1 MTLLLALL
9 LAASPIEQS
18 HGPYA
23 RPTNGAQ
30 ATAAAA
36 RGSALLA
43 WSEADRIHVGRLD
56 THARLASEIRTLP
69 ATTARAV
76 AVAPAAA
83 SDGVSFLVAWLEL
96 GGGQQRTM
104 AMLVDVLGTPIG
116 MPRQY
121 ATDPVESNDFAV
133 RLAWDGSAYRLW
145 TGRKLIAIDT
155 SGTVLSTTD
164 LSAIPQSATAR
175 NGVVATTSL
184 KVTFHCGFGWCS
196 RTYDLVWAAGSSTG
210 SERVGFTYSP
220 YPAPPPIHSPSIIA
234 AAGDQFG
241 VAWSR
246 PWGIHYLLTGDG
258 TNLVAAS
265 PDTSIAPGLACD
277 DEQCV
282 IAYAQS
288 NDVHAL
294 AFPVDRLTGPEL
306 LTIAATERV
315 ERAPQVYLL
324 GTGRFLITY
333 RSDGSDGARLNWRMI
348 TFGAPRRRALR

>member
-1 MTLLLALL
+1 MPLLLTLLLAV
-9 LAASPIEQS
+9 SPIEQS
-18 HGPYA
+18 YGPYA

-30 ATAAAA
+30 ATVAAA

-76 AVAPAAA
+76 ALAPAAA

-96 GGGQQRTM
+96 AGGQQRTM
-104 AMLVDVLGTPIG
+104 AMFVDVLGTPIG

-121 ATDPVESNDFAV
+121 AADPIESNDFVV

-155 SGTVLSTTD
+155 GGTVLSNKD
-164 LSAIPQSATAR
+164 LSAMPQSATAR

-184 KVTFHCGFGWCS
+184 KVTLHCGFGWCS
-196 RTYDLVWAAGSSTG
+196 RTYDLLWAVGSSTG
-210 SERVGFTYSP
+210 SERIATTSGPSP
-220 YPAPPPIHSPSIIA
+220 TPAPIHSPSIIA
-234 AAGDQFG
+234 AAGDRFG

-246 PWGIHYLLTGDG
+246 PWGVHYLLTDDG
-258 TNLVAAS
+258 TNFVAAS

-282 IAYAQS
+282 IAYSQS

-294 AFPVDRLTGPEL
+294 AFPSDRLTGPEL

-324 GTGRFLITY
+324 SPGRFLILY
-333 RSDGSDGARLNWRMI
+333 RSDGGDGARLNWRMI
-348 TFGAPRRRALR
+348 TFDAPRRRALR